1 MEKIK
6 RNEPVS
12 SISGQSMPVTRERF
26 APSSFS
32 YQNTSWLERAKQY
45 LADLGKKYDEL
56 TVRIGDYSTKNVSD
70 LFYSAKNSSVLF
82 VSEDFFACHG
92 EKSGIF

>member
-45 LADLGKKYDEL
+45 LADLGTKYDEL

-70 LFYSAKNSSVLF
+70 LFYSAKKQLCLICKRR
-82 VSEDFFACHG
+82 FFACHG